1 MMDTSVSPH
10 GHVLTFLSAKCCL
23 GGCLLLNAGALEG
36 LFHLNVLLF

>member
-23 GGCLLLNAGALEG
+23 DGCLLLNAGALEG